1 MTLTT
6 NGALLARMAPRL
18 AGAGLNRVTV
28 SLDSLDDGTFRAM
41 NDVDFPVAD
50 VLEGIDV
57 ALASGLT
64 PVKVNMVVKRGMND
78 DGILAMAEHFR
89 GTGVILRF
97 IEYMDVGA
105 TNGWRLDEVVPS
117 AEIVSAIDARW
128 PLDPVDPSYR
138 GEVAA
143 RYRYRDGQGEIGL
156 ISSVT
161 QPFCH
166 DCTRA
171 RLSAEGK
178 LYTCLFASRGHDL
191 RALVRDQSISDA
203 ELDERCAGSGACAP
217 TATRS
222 CARRARPS
230 TCPGSRCR
238 TSAASGADRRSPARR
253 AVPCEPAR
261 GASPRRRAP
270 RARPDAA

>member
-1 MTLTT
+1 M
-6 NGALLARMAPRL
+6 
-18 AGAGLNRVTV
+18 TV
-28 SLDSLDDGTFRAM
+28 SLDSLDDATFRAM

-50 VLEGIDV
+50 VLEGIEA
-57 ALASGLT
+57 ALAAGLA

-78 DGILAMAEHFR
+78 DGILAMAERFR

-105 TNGWRLDEVVPS
+105 TNGWRLDDVVPS

-128 PLDPVDPSYR
+128 PLEPVDPAYV

-143 RYRYRDGQGEIGL
+143 RYRYRDGEGEIGL

-191 RALVRDQSISDA
+191 RALVRGELSDA
-203 ELDERCAGSGACAP
+203 ELDEKLRDALA
-217 TATRS
+217 R
-222 CARRARPS
+222 ARRPLLGAALAEHAARPAQ
-230 TCPGSRCR
+230 GRDV
-238 TSAASGADRRSPARR
+238 AHRRLGPLSPARLAGAGDEQLHADVLAAR
-253 AVPCEPAR
+253 PLAAV
-261 GASPRRRAP
+261 SP
-270 RARPDAA
+270 RARPHAA

>member
-1 MTLTT
+1 
-6 NGALLARMAPRL
+6 
-18 AGAGLNRVTV
+18 
-28 SLDSLDDGTFRAM
+28 
-41 NDVDFPVAD
+41 
-50 VLEGIDV
+50 
-57 ALASGLT
+57 
-64 PVKVNMVVKRGMND
+64 MVVKRGTND

-117 AEIVSAIDARW
+117 AEIVTRDRRRAGRSSRSSR
-128 PLDPVDPSYR
+128 PT
-138 GEVAA
+138 AA
-143 RYRYRDGQGEIGL
+143 RSPRATATATASGEIGL

-191 RALVRDQSISDA
+191 RALVRGES
-203 ELDERCAGSGACAP
+203 LR
-217 TATRS
+217 RR
-222 CARRARPS
+222 ARRAAARALARARRPLLGAAHAGHARS
-230 TCPGSRCR
+230 TCPRSRCR
-238 TSAASGADRRSPARR
+238 TSAASAAGQRARGRARR
-253 AVPCEPAR
+253 AVPCERAR

>member
-1 MTLTT
+1 
-6 NGALLARMAPRL
+6 MAPRL
-18 AGAGLNRVTV
+18 ADAGLNRVTV

-117 AEIVSAIDARW
+117 AEIVSAIDDT
-128 PLDPVDPSYR
+128 L
-138 GEVAA
+138 AA
-143 RYRYRDGQGEIGL
+143 RAGRSVLPRRGRRALPLPRRRGRDRPDLVGHPAVLPRLHARPAVGRGQALHLPVRE
-156 ISSVT
+156 
-161 QPFCH
+161 PRPRPA
-166 DCTRA
+166 RA
-171 RLSAEGK
+171 GAR
-178 LYTCLFASRGHDL
+178 RVDL
-191 RALVRDQSISDA
+191 R
-203 ELDERCAGSGACAP
+203 
-217 TATRS
+217 
-222 CARRARPS
+222 RRARREAARALAHARRPLLGAAHAGHARS

-253 AVPCEPAR
+253 AAPCEPAR